1 MKNAIN
7 ITALSV
13 LLFLLCSAASYSAP
27 TTNRT
32 TKAASASY
40 SNTAAKTEKA
50 AKADNASGSADQ
62 STGAVKKGKLTF
74 SGKVFDKK
82 TFEPIEFATI
92 VLRES
97 EQWAVAD
104 KDGRFTIR
112 NVPAGE
118 NVVIVSC
125 LGYVTDTREVN
136 LSRDISSYNISLAAN
151 DLTLEEVVVTAQENS
166 SSAATSRTIDR
177 TALDHIQMV
186 NVADISAL
194 LPGGRTVNPDLTNQQ
209 VVNVRSEGTSEAGN
223 SSFGTAI
230 EVDGVRINNNASFS
244 NLATGSGLKGITT
257 NNIAS
262 SNVESVEV
270 ISGMPSVEYGDMG
283 TGVVKINTRKGVT
296 PWTVSMST
304 NPTMKQLSVSKGFG
318 LRDKSMGVINAS
330 GELTKSI
337 SDPRSPYT
345 AYTRRGATLTYSNM
359 LTKGV
364 FGDAPLRLTAG
375 ITGNIGGRNSEAD
388 PDSFKDTWSKTRDNT
403 VRGNLSLNW
412 LLSKPWITN
421 VELNASISYSD
432 KQELTRNFA
441 TYAAGSVALH
451 GKEEGYFVA
460 QTWESNPD
468 AAITLIPRGSYYNTM
483 GIDDRPMSSKVSFKA
498 NWARNFGKANNKV
511 KIGADWS
518 SDRNFGSGQYSE
530 DMSTATTFR
539 TYDYSLVPAM
549 NNVAAYIEDNIV
561 ISLGKTRLNLIA
573 GLRNDNS
580 IIRGS
585 AYGVTSSL
593 SPRFNAKY
601 TILSPKGRRQ
611 NLVKELA
618 LRASWGVAVKQPSYS
633 VLYPV
638 PTYRDIEI
646 FVPTSSSDGSAYYAY
661 FIMPKTINYNA
672 ALRWQQNRQAEFG
685 LETDIAGNR
694 ISLTAYWNKTV
705 DAYRMSTGYNP
716 FSYNY
721 TSAKELESNCKIPA
735 DRRNFVVDQKTGI
748 VTVHDNFGEMESVTI
763 PAKTKTGFNSNLYAN
778 NSTDPVTRWGLE
790 WIVDFKRIKALN
802 TSIRWDG
809 SFYSYRVL
817 DTQIEAYCPF
827 TLTSTDGTPYKYVGY
842 YSGGNKLTNGSISR
856 NLRTNL
862 TINTNIPQV
871 RMVFSLRLEAGL
883 IKYSRY
889 LSEGADGKARTYV
902 ISNKDDVLSFTGE
915 DIYQG
920 NSYTV
925 TFPETYSTID
935 DPTTR
940 RDYLEDLKWAR
951 ENNRA
956 MYSDL
961 QKLAISSAYLY
972 YFNEDYISPYFTANI
987 SVTKEIGDFASVSF
1001 YANNFFNNLGQV
1013 HSSKT
1018 GSSYPIG
1025 NYIPSFFYGLSLRLK
1040 F

>member
-1 MKNAIN
+1 MRNAIN
-7 ITALSV
+7 ITALSA
-13 LLFLLCSAASYSAP
+13 LLFLLCSEASYSAP

-40 SNTAAKTEKA
+40 ANTAAKTENA
-50 AKADNASGSADQ
+50 AGSADQ
-62 STGAVKKGKLTF
+62 STGAVKKGTLTF

-82 TFEPIEFATI
+82 TSEPVEFATI
-92 VLRES
+92 VLSAS

-104 KDGRFTIR
+104 KDGRFIIR
-112 NVPAGE
+112 NVPVGK
-118 NVVIVSC
+118 NVVSVSC

-136 LSRDISSYNISLAAN
+136 LSRDISSYTVHLDAN
-151 DLTLEEVVVTAQENS
+151 DLTLNEVVVTAQENS
-166 SSAATSRTIDR
+166 SSAVTSRTIDR
-177 TALDHIQMV
+177 TALEHIQMV

-209 VVNVRSEGTSEAGN
+209 VVNIRAESTSEAGN

-244 NLATGSGLKGITT
+244 NLATGSGLKGVTT

-262 SNVESVEV
+262 SNIESVEV

-283 TGVVKINTRKGVT
+283 SGVVKINTRKGVT
-296 PWTVSMST
+296 PWTVSMSS
-304 NPTMKQLSVSKGFG
+304 NPSMKQISVSKGFG
-318 LRDKSMGVINAS
+318 LKDKSMGVINAS

-359 LTKGV
+359 LTGGI
-364 FGDAPLRLTAG
+364 FRDAPLRLTAG
-375 ITGNIGGRNSEAD
+375 ITGNLGGRNSEAD
-388 PDSFKDTWSKTRDNT
+388 PDSFHDTWSKTRDNT
-403 VRGNLSLNW
+403 VRSNISLNW

-432 KQELTRNFA
+432 KQELSRTFA
-441 TYAAGSVALH
+441 TYAAGKVALH

-483 GIDDRPMSSKVSFKA
+483 GIDDRPMTSKVSIKA

-561 ISLGKTRLNLIA
+561 ITLGTTRLNLIA

-580 IIRGS
+580 IIKGS

-601 TILSPKGRRQ
+601 TILSPKGRKDK
-611 NLVKELA
+611 LVKELA
-618 LRASWGVAVKQPSYS
+618 FRASWGVAVKQPSYS
-633 VLYPV
+633 ILYPV
-638 PTYRDIEI
+638 PTYRDIES

-672 ALRWQQNRQAEFG
+672 ALRWQQNRQAEIG
-685 LETDIAGNR
+685 METDIAGNR
-694 ISLTAYWNKTV
+694 ISVTGYFNKTL

-721 TSAKELESNCKIPA
+721 TSAKELESNCSIPA
-735 DRRNFVVDQKTGI
+735 DRREFEVDQKTGI
-748 VTVHDNFGEMESVTI
+748 VSVHDKNGEMESVTI
-763 PAKTKTGFNSNLYAN
+763 PAKNKTGFNSNVYPN

-790 WIVDFKRIKALN
+790 WIVDFKRIRTLN

-809 SFYSYRVL
+809 SFYSYKTL
-817 DTQIEAYCPF
+817 DTQIEQYCPF
-827 TLTSTDGTPYKYVGY
+827 TMTCTDGTPYKYVGY
-842 YSGGNKLTNGSISR
+842 YAGGNSITNGAINR

-871 RMVFSLRLEAGL
+871 RMVFSIRLEAGL
-883 IKYSRY
+883 LKYSRY

-902 ISNKDDVLSFTGE
+902 ISNKDDILSFTGE

-925 TFPETYSTID
+925 TFPESYSTID
-935 DPTTR
+935 DPATHR
-940 RDYLEDLKWAR
+940 NYLEDLKWAR
-951 ENNRA
+951 ENDRA

-961 QKLAISSAYLY
+961 QKLAISSSYLY
-972 YFNEDYISPYFTANI
+972 YFNEDYISPYFSANV
-987 SVTKEIGDFASVSF
+987 SVTKEIGDLASISF

-1013 HSSKT
+1013 RSSKT
-1018 GSSYPIG
+1018 GSSFPLG
-1025 NYIPSFFYGLSLRLK
+1025 SYIPAFFYGLSLRLK